1 MCRIIHKVTNLIAQ
15 LRPYFIRL
23 PQNRNEIN
31 KIHNKFYDIA
41 GFPNVLGAID
51 CTHIK
56 IQSPGGEHGELYR
69 NRKTWFS
76 INTQATC
83 NADLKFMDI
92 VARWPGSVH
101 DSTIF
106 NDSRMRMRLEAN
118 EFPNSY
124 LLGDSGYACKRYL
137 LTPLLTPRNRSE
149 ETYNNAHKVTRNTIE
164 RSFGV
169 LKRRFPC
176 LAIGIR
182 LAMNRILA
190 VIVATMVLH
199 NIAVELKD
207 EEPEEDPEVNIP
219 NFEQPNNIFDPRMG
233 NENMAVRIA
242 LINTVFNR

>member
-1 MCRIIHKVTNLIAQ
+1 MDSSDDDDRENMRRILCPRPWLRSDRFEKYNDQEFKMRYRFSKLILDLIENNLTYLSYRNDPISPMLQLLIALRFYATGTFQMCVGDCFSVSKASVCRIIHKMTNLIAQ

-69 NRKTWFS
+69 NKKTWFS
-76 INTQATC
+76 INTQVTC

-118 EFPNSY
+118 
-124 LLGDSGYACKRYL
+124 
-137 LTPLLTPRNRSE
+137 
-149 ETYNNAHKVTRNTIE
+149 
-164 RSFGV
+164 
-169 LKRRFPC
+169 
-176 LAIGIR
+176 
-182 LAMNRILA
+182 
-190 VIVATMVLH
+190 
-199 NIAVELKD
+199 
-207 EEPEEDPEVNIP
+207 
-219 NFEQPNNIFDPRMG
+219 
-233 NENMAVRIA
+233 
-242 LINTVFNR
+242 